1 MGVGEPHSFSFSFSV
16 ISLTLLIPSLG
27 GLSCLLLPL
36 LAKKH
41 ETEGARE
48 VRGGDNKRNVCS
60 SFCHAKR

>member
-41 ETEGARE
+41 ETERE

>member
-1 MGVGEPHSFSFSFSV
+1 MGVGEPHSFSFSV

-41 ETEGARE
+41 ETERE
-48 VRGGDNKRNVCS
+48 VRGEDNKRNVYS